1 MINLLDLN
9 KKELE
14 DFFVNIGEK
23 KFRAQQT
30 REWIYRGARDFSEM
44 KNLPGELR
52 NRLEKMQEA
61 GEITLGGLKILD
73 MRSASDGST
82 AKFLFE
88 LHDGNTIE
96 TVLMRYKYGN
106 SVCVSSQAGCRMG
119 CRFCASTLLGLQRN
133 LTAGEIVAQVLACLR
148 YVKDENDYPLSS
160 NDERI
165 GHIVIMGTGEP
176 LDNYENVKKFTEL
189 LNAKDG
195 LDLSLRNITLST
207 CGLVPVIKK
216 FTEEM
221 PQVNLAIS
229 LHASN
234 NTSRSAL
241 MPVNDAYPID
251 ELMPAVSAHA
261 RKTGRRVTFE
271 YALTAGVNDSE
282 KQAEDLANLLRHYF
296 NHQAGNGGLCHVNLI
311 PLNKVEE
318 IGMEGSG
325 RKQVLAFQK
334 KLEDMGI
341 PATIRREMGA
351 DIDAACGQLR
361 LGKK

>member
-52 NRLEKMQEA
+52 NRLEKMQET

-148 YVKDENDYPLSS
+148 YVKD
-160 NDERI
+160 
-165 GHIVIMGTGEP
+165 
-176 LDNYENVKKFTEL
+176 
-189 LNAKDG
+189 
-195 LDLSLRNITLST
+195 
-207 CGLVPVIKK
+207 
-216 FTEEM
+216 
-221 PQVNLAIS
+221 
-229 LHASN
+229 
-234 NTSRSAL
+234 
-241 MPVNDAYPID
+241 
-251 ELMPAVSAHA
+251 
-261 RKTGRRVTFE
+261 
-271 YALTAGVNDSE
+271 
-282 KQAEDLANLLRHYF
+282 
-296 NHQAGNGGLCHVNLI
+296 
-311 PLNKVEE
+311 
-318 IGMEGSG
+318 
-325 RKQVLAFQK
+325 
-334 KLEDMGI
+334 
-341 PATIRREMGA
+341 
-351 DIDAACGQLR
+351 
-361 LGKK
+361 